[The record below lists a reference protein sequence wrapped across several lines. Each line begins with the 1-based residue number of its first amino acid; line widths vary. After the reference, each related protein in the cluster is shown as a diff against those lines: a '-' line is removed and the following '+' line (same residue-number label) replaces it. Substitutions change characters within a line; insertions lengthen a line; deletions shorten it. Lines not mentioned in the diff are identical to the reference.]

1 MSYRGPVFAV
11 LLGLVLLGVDVGA
24 AQITG
29 TLGTSPSN
37 ATSRALDQLN
47 QSVMRPVPS
56 LPPAPVVRP
65 ATVWVPDQYIRVPGV
80 ASDVHVPAHW
90 EHRLPSGQLY
100 SPPLVGTTPE
110 GQAVPLPPGSYPSTR
125 PSLFAD

>member
-1 MSYRGPVFAV
+1 MSHRGLVLGVVLGVV
-11 LLGLVLLGVDVGA
+11 LLGAGVCA

-29 TLGTSPSN
+29 TLGTRPGN
-37 ATSRALDQLN
+37 AASRALDQLER
-47 QSVMRPVPS
+47 SVTRPVPA

-65 ATVWVPDQYIRVPGV
+65 DSVWVPDQYIRFPGV

-90 EHRLPSGQLY
+90 EHRLPSGELY

-110 GQAVPLPPGSYPSTR
+110 GRSVPLPPGTYPPAR
-125 PSLFAD
+125 PGLFSD